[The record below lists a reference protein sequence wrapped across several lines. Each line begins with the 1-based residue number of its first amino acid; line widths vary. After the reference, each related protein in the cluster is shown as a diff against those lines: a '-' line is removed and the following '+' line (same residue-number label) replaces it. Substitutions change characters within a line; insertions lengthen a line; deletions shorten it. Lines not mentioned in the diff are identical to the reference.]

1 MKCNW
6 WIFADA
12 ASSEGLLRPPLDGP
26 QAVIKLGQRAAKAT
40 EDLAAKIIG
49 EVGQKLHAVPKI
61 TSKNIPVW
69 VHSRIKKQEV
79 KQDEGRRSHETHD
92 TTSDSRHRTR
102 TVEESQIGVISDS
115 SVADQSP
122 DDDGCLNF
130 SETVSTVDRSET
142 CLSPEQTTFKSDFN
156 LKEKSYISEGTDAV
170 SEVSKTMSISDAEL
184 PVNRSLETKDLT
196 ATKDISSNINS
207 NEIVYSRIRK
217 PLKRR
222 SSGRRSKTT
231 NRKISFRILVR
242 IK

>member
-12 ASSEGLLRPPLDGP
+12 VSSEGLLRPPLDGP

-69 VHSRIKKQEV
+69 VHSRIKKLEV

-92 TTSDSRHRTR
+92 TSDSRRRTG
-102 TVEESQIGVISDS
+102 TVKESHVGVINDS

-122 DDDGCLNF
+122 DDDVCLNF
-130 SETVSTVDRSET
+130 SETVSTVDRSEAR
-142 CLSPEQTTFKSDFN
+142 LSPEQTTFKSDFN
-156 LKEKSYISEGTDAV
+156 LKEKSDISEGIDAV
-170 SEVSKTMSISDAEL
+170 SEVSKTMSLSDVEL
-184 PVNRSLETKDLT
+184 PDNDSLETKDLT
-196 ATKDISSNINS
+196 ATKDIFSNINS

-222 SSGRRSKTT
+222 SFGRRSKTT